1 MGNLQETVTIDSL
14 VRRIDSKGVGKEFI
28 ALNLSGEGSATFTLS
43 AAVRIV
49 ATLFNQTGLKLL
61 ATAHFTFYQDS
72 VSGDNRIPTGT
83 NIDASD
89 YQLAF
94 YYDEVKSDGNN
105 VKFTG
110 YILNQSGSDQT
121 IIVNV
126 NYRFIIEQTEDIS
139 GV

>member
-1 MGNLQETVTIDSL
+1 MANLQETVSIDSL
-14 VRRIDSKGVGKEFI
+14 VRRVDSKVVGKEFI
-28 ALNLSGEGSATFTLS
+28 ALNLSGEGSATFILD

-49 ATLFNQTGLKLL
+49 STLFNQTGLKLL
-61 ATAHFTFYQDS
+61 ATANFTFYQDS
-72 VSGDNRIPTGT
+72 VSEDNRIPTGANVT
-83 NIDASD
+83 ASN

-94 YYDEVKSDGNN
+94 YYDELKSDGNN

-110 YILNQSGSDQT
+110 YIVNQSGSDKT
-121 IIVNV
+121 IVVNV